1 MVNPLARV
9 IMGKDLKEARP
20 IISSSII
27 NEGKNLDCK
36 EIGIISDI
44 IKGEKAVVE
53 GIKTN
58 TVITLD
64 EAASRIKNNR

>member
-9 IMGKDLKEARP
+9 IMGKNLKDVRP
-20 IISSSII
+20 IISSSVV
-27 NEGKNLDCK
+27 NEGKNLDSR

-44 IKGEKAVVE
+44 INGQKSVVE
-53 GIKTN
+53 GIKKN

-64 EAASRIKNNR
+64 EAANKIKNNR

>member
-9 IMGKDLKEARP
+9 IMGKNLKDTKP
-20 IISSSII
+20 IISSSVVR
-27 NEGKNLDCK
+27 EGKNLDNR

-44 IKGEKAVVE
+44 INGQKSVVE
-53 GIKTN
+53 GIKKN

-64 EAASRIKNNR
+64 EAANKIKNNR